1 MGGRLHGCLLRRLF
15 PGGAAD
21 AARFGASRAAETA
34 WAGAGDWRLGLLS
47 IALIHNQYLLL
58 LPMAAFG
65 IAWASIIAMPYAILS
80 ISLPSERMGVYM
92 GIFNFFIVLPQIAY
106 SLFMPFIIKNVFHE
120 DALKTII
127 LGAACFLIAA
137 ILATR
142 VVEVAPASAIE
153 PTTR

>member
-1 MGGRLHGCLLRRLF
+1 
-15 PGGAAD
+15 
-21 AARFGASRAAETA
+21 
-34 WAGAGDWRLGLLS
+34 
-47 IALIHNQYLLL
+47 
-58 LPMAAFG
+58 MAAFG

-127 LGAACFLIAA
+127 LGSRVLFDRRHSCNARRGSRACSDNRTDNPIAA
-137 ILATR
+137 SRQKAGLG
-142 VVEVAPASAIE
+142 SAKEINAHYSQ
-153 PTTR
+153 